1 MSSGRESVTIM
12 LMKSDM
18 RRTLTTATMVLLAI
32 TGCGLASGVTARAE
46 GCSNEH
52 VRALQVFG
60 SGLPDCRAYEQV
72 SVKKN
77 GADALGTAEEAQASP
92 SGNAIT
98 FFSAAP
104 FPGAAGAKYILQPQ
118 LGLCA
123 PIGLCPL
130 SSDTWSTQGLLPPAD
145 PATDFTEAEPLTEDL
160 ARTVVVA
167 QGPVLAQGAMP
178 GAVNAYIRDN
188 ATGTYQL
195 LAPNI
200 GFSKIYLVDAT
211 RDDSRILFETRTELS
226 TTNIAPAPGHANL
239 YEWDE
244 GKPVGERV
252 SLVGVLS
259 GDKAPAEGSVAGP
272 GGPAVQPKEPGGST
286 SQFYT
291 QDTISENGSRVFFTD
306 FETGFIYMREP
317 EVDKTIQV
325 SAGSEPAF
333 WRAATPD
340 GNFVFYT
347 EGGELYR
354 FNVKQFEESN
364 KPEAVALAEAREPLT
379 SGAKGVLGTLGASDK
394 GSYLY
399 FVASSVLASNKR
411 GTEEAESGKNNLYVW
426 HQGTPVAFIAHLQD
440 GQDADEENWVGLY
453 DATNPSGASGGEK
466 SARVTPDGTE
476 VLFSSVS
483 PLTGHASVPACET
496 KAHPCY
502 ELYLYEAESSVSP
515 ADLVC
520 VSCNPTGATTTGD
533 AFLSRQQGGLPITI
547 NTSAR
552 NAFVTHNLSDG
563 GGRVFF
569 ETNEAL
575 VPGDVNS
582 QWDVYEWERQ
592 GVGSCTSASSSFSA
606 SSGGCLYLLSS
617 GQSARTLYF
626 GDASADG
633 SDVFFFTEQSLVSG
647 DQDNNLDVYDA
658 RIGGGI
664 TTQNVLPS
672 VPCGDEAGCRGASSA
687 PPVFGAPSSVALSGP
702 GNLEAPSLAAIVTK
716 KRTVKCSR
724 GRKRSHG
731 KCVKVKNG
739 KRKAKKA
746 DNKRRGK

>member
-18 RRTLTTATMVLLAI
+18 RHTLTTATMVLLAI
-32 TGCGLASGVTARAE
+32 VGCGLVSGVAARAE

-77 GADALGTAEEAQASP
+77 GADAIGTAEEVQASP

-104 FPGAAGAKYILQPQ
+104 FPGAAGSKDFLQPQ
-118 LGLCA
+118 LSSCA
-123 PIGLCPL
+123 PIGPCPL
-130 SSDTWSTQGLLPPAD
+130 GSDTWSIQGLLPPAD
-145 PATDFTEAEPLTEDL
+145 PTTVSTEAVALTEDL
-160 ARTVVVA
+160 ARTIVVA
-167 QGPVLAQGAMP
+167 QGIVLAQGAVP
-178 GAVNAYIRDN
+178 GAFNAYIRDN

-200 GFSKIYLVDAT
+200 GYTQIYLVDAT
-211 RDDSRILFETRTELS
+211 RDDSRILFETSTELS
-226 TTNIAPAPGHANL
+226 TSNTAPAPGHTNL
-239 YEWDE
+239 YEWE
-244 GKPVGERV
+244 ESKPVAERV
-252 SLVGVLS
+252 SLAGVLS
-259 GDKAPAEGSVAGP
+259 NGKAPSEGSVAGP
-272 GGPAVQPKEPGGST
+272 GGPVVQPKEPGGST
-286 SQFYT
+286 NLFHT

-379 SGAKGVLGTLGASDK
+379 GGAKGVLGTLGASDD

-411 GTEEAESGKNNLYVW
+411 GVEEAESGKNNLYVW
-426 HQGTPVAFIAHLQD
+426 HQGTPVAFIAHLQ
-440 GQDADEENWVGLY
+440 GGRDADEDNWVDIY
-453 DATNPSGASGGEK
+453 DVTDSSGASGGEK
-466 SARVTPDGTE
+466 SARVAPDGKE
-476 VLFSSVS
+476 VLFSSIS
-483 PLTGHASVPACET
+483 PLTGHASVPACEGQ
-496 KAHPCY
+496 AHSCY

-533 AFLSRQQGGLPITI
+533 AFLSQQQVGLPISAKI
-547 NTSAR
+547 TSR

-569 ETNEAL
+569 ETMEAL
-575 VPGDVNS
+575 VPGDVNG

-664 TTQNVLPS
+664 PAQNVLPS
-672 VPCGDEAGCRGASSA
+672 VPCGDEAGCRGASSG
-687 PPVFGAPSSVALSGP
+687 PPVFGAPSSMALSGS
-702 GNLEAPSLAAIVTK
+702 GNLTAPSSAAAVTR

-724 GRKRSHG
+724 GRKRRHG
-731 KCVKVKNG
+731 KCVKVKSG